1 MQFVVSLVNVVKHQ
15 VQSFYQISTK
25 YKAMVMV
32 ILQSLYQKILW
43 QQFPPGIGTHSCSVS
58 YSMMRIQR
66 VFLSS
71 LRQSQFNTFHST
83 RYQLYCLDTGVIR
96 WEVCLTYL
104 HMNMQRN
111 LNNRP
116 LDLQD
121 WSAASNIKPC
131 ASILQYVSKS
141 QINFCLFHCTF
152 PA

>member
-1 MQFVVSLVNVVKHQ
+1 
-15 VQSFYQISTK
+15 
-25 YKAMVMV
+25 
-32 ILQSLYQKILW
+32 
-43 QQFPPGIGTHSCSVS
+43 
-58 YSMMRIQR
+58 MRIQR

-96 WEVCLTYL
+96 WDVCLTYL

-111 LNNRP
+111 LNNIP

-131 ASILQYVSKS
+131 ASILQYVSSHKLTFVYFIVLSLYRQHIKIDQPWELITFTIHRCLKS
-141 QINFCLFHCTF
+141 NLDRSGPGFESDHDKTF
-152 PA
+152 SVLETFLKTAKLAKR